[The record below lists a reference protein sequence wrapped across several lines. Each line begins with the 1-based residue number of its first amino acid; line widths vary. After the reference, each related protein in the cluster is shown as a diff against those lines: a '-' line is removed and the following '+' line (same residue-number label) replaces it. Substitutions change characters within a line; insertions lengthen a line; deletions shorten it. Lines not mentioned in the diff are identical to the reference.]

1 MGCRRLLAIS
11 VFLRVPNL
19 RIFIRISFSSSLTRA
34 LIITPPSKTITAGP
48 VTITY
53 QSEASDPP
61 GNITFWLGHVGGV
74 GGFFQLTNG
83 VEPSTK
89 PVQLQLD
96 LFEQTGDGE
105 QWQFSAGPAT
115 ERVDGIFASSDP
127 VTIVSA
133 SSVSQSASASSSSS
147 VSASST
153 ASTTSNSS
161 PDTSTPS
168 PSASAPNSSSIAS
181 KSSPSVGLIV
191 GVTLAAAI
199 VLAIIFLLAFLYLRR
214 RRRLAHSLTPIDPSP
229 SFISHSAFASSPSAA
244 DIAQAKIEPYLMT
257 PVSANTSDISRSP
270 SDAQPPP
277 IPALGS
283 KAALARQEYLTNQLR
298 EVQSQLQA
306 LHAPVSPPPA
316 RSPPKS
322 PSSAGLSNTHTD
334 GTESGLAEA
343 REQNAALEQRI
354 RELEG
359 QLQSRWAL
367 GLSDEP
373 PPGYME

>member
-1 MGCRRLLAIS
+1 MTVCRRLLAIS
-11 VFLRVPNL
+11 VFYT
-19 RIFIRISFSSSLTRA
+19 IFSSSPTRA
-34 LIITPPSKTITAGP
+34 LIITPPSKTLTAGP

-96 LFEQTGDGE
+96 LFEQTGDGQ

-133 SSVSQSASASSSSS
+133 SSVSQSASASASSSSS

-161 PDTSTPS
+161 TDTSTPS

-191 GVTLAAAI
+191 GVTLAAVI
-199 VLAIIFLLAFLYLRR
+199 VLAIILLLAFLSLRR
-214 RRRLAHSLTPIDPSP
+214 RRRIAHTLTPIDPSP
-229 SFISHSAFASSPSAA
+229 SFLPHSAFASTNSPSTT
-244 DIAQAKIEPYLMT
+244 DIPPAKIEPYLMT

-270 SDAQPPP
+270 SDAQLPP
-277 IPALGS
+277 IPAFGS

-306 LHAPVSPPPA
+306 LHAPVSPPLA

-322 PSSAGLSNTHTD
+322 PSSAGLSNAHTD

-343 REQNAALEQRI
+343 REQNAALEQHI